1 VAGIVIPLFP
11 WLWAVIY
18 GFLPRRGGY
27 DDSDVEMAR
36 PGQDHP
42 AVAAATKQREIEMED
57 RHWAAG
63 ALLLAGVVGA
73 LVAYD
78 RGLIGGI

>member
-1 VAGIVIPLFP
+1 
-11 WLWAVIY
+11 VIY
-18 GFLPRRGGY
+18 GFLSRRGGY
-27 DDSDVEMAR
+27 DDNDVEMAR

-42 AVAAATKQREIEMED
+42 GVAAATKQREMKMED
-57 RHWAAG
+57 RYWAWICLCALAG
-63 ALLLAGVVGA
+63 ALLLTGVVGA